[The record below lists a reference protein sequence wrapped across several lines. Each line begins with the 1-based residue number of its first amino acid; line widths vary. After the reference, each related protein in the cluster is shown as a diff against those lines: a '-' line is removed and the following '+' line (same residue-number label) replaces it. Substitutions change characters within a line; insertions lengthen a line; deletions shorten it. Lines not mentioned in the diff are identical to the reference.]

1 MTLNIDVIPESLRNR
16 AQWLIWRFE
25 PNPKKPEG
33 KLLKVP
39 YYANG
44 NRRFGGQGDAKDRA
58 KLVTLDIAL
67 AALSRPSS
75 APYNGIGFAFLP
87 DDGLIGIDIDKCI
100 DPESGEVSAIAQEVI
115 ASCQSYTEYSPS
127 KTGVHIIVAGSTRTF
142 KSDAVGVE
150 VFCGSQ
156 YFTFTANAYTD
167 VREVV
172 AISDDFLERLR
183 VIVKGERK
191 PDAHR
196 SLPPLPP
203 EAVSELARIE
213 AALSFIPSESYDTWY
228 KVGMALYSTL
238 GDAGFGLWNY
248 WSSKSSK
255 YDGVEACQKKW
266 DSFGKRGVEV
276 TAGTIFHLAKERG
289 WKPPRSWAVAL
300 ESPAP
305 PIKKRETPSAAETST
320 TEKEGLSS
328 AALPRGEE
336 VDSEAVET
344 AENQVAKE
352 GDTAPVEGDFAAAV
366 AQIIE
371 DESGL
376 RSLAW
381 ALDNCSLIV
390 GSTDVWDSLNNL
402 RFKKSA
408 FISLVGKVTYKEW
421 ECHALR
427 KSIKMGVQG
436 VVGGSSAPAAGGT
449 GSDKPAADK
458 KKKPVKEYGD
468 SHWDK
473 VDRLLKNFT
482 LIYGADE
489 VWDNERRMLIK
500 INPLRL
506 AFGNDAVKYWLNNA
520 DRKMVPLNKVVFDP
534 TQKSDPETTVNLFNG
549 ISMVPRAGDKS
560 DYCLIVDLLRYLCG
574 TDDVFEWVI
583 CWLAYAI
590 QNPGAK
596 MVTSIIMHGDE
607 GSGKNLFF
615 EKCIAKIYGEY
626 GGVIGNAEIESQFNE
641 WASKKLFVVC
651 DEVVTKS
658 ELRQLKGRLKAMVS
672 NPTININPKNLSSRT
687 EANHMNF
694 VFLSNE
700 LQPLALDKTDRR
712 YMVIWTPPKQ
722 TEEYYAAVKNEM
734 ENGGNEAF
742 YHFLLNLDVG
752 EFNAHT
758 KPLMTQAKKDLI
770 DLGLSPSE
778 RFFNEWEAGL
788 LPLPYVCCSAMQLYA
803 AFCRWSY
810 LNGERFPPSQ
820 TLFGRTVSRIGFGKV
835 SKGEVKYELMSEV
848 KQRMV
853 YLVGDKPEEK
863 TREKW
868 VADGSDLF
876 EKALQKYRNVYASDD
891 QQDS

>member
-1 MTLNIDVIPESLRNR
+1 MTLNSDVIPESLRSR
-16 AQWLIWRFE
+16 AQWLVWRFE
-25 PNPKKPEG
+25 LNPKKPEG

-58 KLVTLDIAL
+58 KLVTLDVAL
-67 AALSRPSS
+67 AALSRPSP

-100 DPESGEVSAIAQEVI
+100 DPESGEVSAVAQEVI

-127 KTGVHIIVAGSTRTF
+127 KTGVHIIVAGTTRTF

-156 YFTFTANAYTD
+156 YFTFTTNAYTD
-167 VREVV
+167 VREIA
-172 AISDDFLERLR
+172 AISDEFLDRLR

-191 PDAHR
+191 SDAHR
-196 SLPPLPP
+196 ALPPLPP

-213 AALSFIPSESYDTWY
+213 AALSFISSESYDTWY
-228 KVGMALYSTL
+228 KVGMALYSAL

-276 TAGTIFHLAKERG
+276 TAGTIFHLAKESG
-289 WKPPRSWAVAL
+289 WKPPRSWAVGL
-300 ESPAP
+300 ESPTP
-305 PIKKRETPSAAETST
+305 PVKKRETPSVAENST
-320 TEKEGLSS
+320 TEKEELSS
-328 AALPRGEE
+328 AAKPRGER
-336 VDSEAVET
+336 VDSAAVET

-352 GDTAPVEGDFAAAV
+352 GDAAPVDDGLATAV

-371 DESGL
+371 DASGL

-381 ALDNCSLIV
+381 SLENCSLIV
-390 GSTDVWDSLNNL
+390 GTTDVWDSLNNL

-408 FISLVGKVTYKEW
+408 FISLVGKATYKEW
-421 ECHALR
+421 ECHAER

-436 VVGGSSAPAAGGT
+436 VVGGTSTPAAGGA
-449 GSDKPAADK
+449 GSDKPAVSQ

-468 SHWDK
+468 THWDK
-473 VDRLLKNFT
+473 VDRLIKNFA

-489 VWDNERRMLIK
+489 VWDGESRMLLK
-500 INPLRL
+500 VNPLRL

-520 DRKMVPLNKVVFDP
+520 DRKLIPLDRVVFDP
-534 TQKSDPETTVNLFNG
+534 TQKSDPETTVNMFNG
-549 ISMVPRAGDKS
+549 FGMTPKEGECK
-560 DYCLIVDLLRYLCG
+560 LIIELLFHLCG
-574 TDDVFEWVI
+574 YDEDVFGWVL
-583 CWLAYAI
+583 CWLAYPL

-596 MVTSIIMHGDE
+596 MATSIILHGDE

-626 GGVIGNAEIESQFNE
+626 GGIIGNAEIESQFNE

-651 DEVVTKS
+651 DEVVTRS

-672 NPTININPKNLSSRT
+672 NPTININPKNLSSRS

-694 VFLSNE
+694 AFLSNE

-712 YMVIWTPPKQ
+712 YLVIWTPPKQ
-722 TEEYYAAVKNEM
+722 TEEYYAAVAVEM
-734 ENGGNEAF
+734 ANGGNEAF
-742 YHFLLNLDVG
+742 FHYLLGLDLG
-752 EFNAHT
+752 EFSAHT
-758 KPLMTQAKKDLI
+758 KPIQTKAKQDLI
-770 DLGLSPSE
+770 DLGLTPPE

-788 LPLPYVCCSAMQLYA
+788 LPLPYVCCSAMQLYS

-810 LNGERFPPSQ
+810 LNGERFPPTQ
-820 TLFGRTVSRIGFGKV
+820 TLFGRTISRIGFGKV
-835 SKGEVKYELMSEV
+835 SKGEVRYDLMSEV

-863 TREKW
+863 SKEKW

-876 EKALQKYRNVYASDD
+876 EKALQKYRHVYTSDD